1 MTTLEEKQKEL
12 DALQEA
18 FDEYIVS
25 SRELEEELEA
35 DFAKCQKDL
44 TKSESRNTTLS
55 SQLANIQTQMTS
67 LETKLSTLNSQLSSE
82 TQRRISAENRTE
94 EAENKLRVSE
104 GTLAAVRSTEV
115 RKLKEENEDLCERL
129 AYLGSEV
136 DDYKNILNAEK
147 EMYREMVKEL
157 KDDVAVLKVRLEED
171 RKTKEETKLSNGY
184 QGSSDTVKDDD
195 KMVNH
200 ANDEKTDLPPP
211 PPVDSGATKG
221 DREEYIRTLENG
233 LKLTTEKMSATKTKL
248 LQTQAAL
255 DKASANSTSETHG
268 GSTTPTHDA
277 TAAAVAPH
285 ESTPHS
291 DKITE
296 LSSTI
301 KNLQEENAALRE
313 EMQRL
318 SNDRKPKRRWFE
330 LLMFCPRPKR
340 P

>member
-18 FDEYIVS
+18 FDEYIES

-35 DFAKCQKDL
+35 DFTKCQNDL
-44 TKSESRNTTLS
+44 TKAESRNTTLS
-55 SQLANIQTQMTS
+55 SQLANIQTQMNS
-67 LETKLSTLNSQLSSE
+67 LEKKLSTLNTQLSSE
-82 TQRRISAENRTE
+82 TQRRISTETRTE
-94 EAENKLRVSE
+94 EAENQLRVSE

-129 AYLGSEV
+129 AFLESEV
-136 DDYKNILNAEK
+136 EDYKNVLNAEK

-171 RKTKEETKLSNGY
+171 RKTKEETKLSNGH
-184 QGSSDTVKDDD
+184 QGSSDKVKDDD
-195 KMVNH
+195 TRVNH
-200 ANDEKTDLPPP
+200 ANDEKVDLPPP

-233 LKLTTEKMSATKTKL
+233 LELTTEQLSATKTKL
-248 LQTQAAL
+248 SQTQAAL
-255 DKASANSTSETHG
+255 DKASANKTSETHG
-268 GSTTPTHDA
+268 GSTA
-277 TAAAVAPH
+277 TAVAPD
-285 ESTPHS
+285 ENTPHS

-301 KNLQEENAALRE
+301 KNLQEENAVLRE

-330 LLMFCPRPKR
+330 LPMFCPILKR
-340 P
+340 R